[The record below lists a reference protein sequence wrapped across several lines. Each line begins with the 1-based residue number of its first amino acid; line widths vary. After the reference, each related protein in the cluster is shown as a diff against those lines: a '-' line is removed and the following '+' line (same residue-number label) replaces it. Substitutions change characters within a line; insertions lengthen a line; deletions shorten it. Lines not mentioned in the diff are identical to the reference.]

1 MKNITFIILAFLLTT
16 TIFGQEISGDWN
28 GILKIPTGKQISI
41 VFHVI
46 KSEKGYSSSMDSPD
60 QKAFGIPVTTTTFEN
75 SSIKFGIPNAQIEY
89 EGTLKENIIIG
100 FFKQAGQSVSMD
112 LSREKLAKSE
122 PNVKL
127 NRPQEPIKPYAY
139 YSEDVI
145 FPNKNAGINLAGT
158 LTLPK
163 KDGRFPVMILITGSG
178 PQNRDEELLGHKPF
192 LVLSDYLTK
201 NGIAVLR
208 YDDRGIGLSKGDFK
222 TATTQDFSS
231 DVDAAIAYLKTRK
244 EINKNKIGLIGH
256 SEGGVIAP
264 MVASKSKD
272 VAFIVLMAGSGL
284 NGKKLI
290 LLQKELIERQM
301 GIPETDIAKGQEI
314 IGGAYDLVIKS
325 DNNENLIPKVQS
337 YFKEKFNNQLPEDQ
351 LNSLTNQITSPWWKY
366 FLKYDPA
373 IALENVK
380 CPVLAINGEK
390 DLQVP
395 AKSNIEAISKSLA
408 KGGNKKVTTKIFPN
422 LNHLFQECTTGSVDE
437 YSKIE
442 QTISPIALNE
452 ILSWIKIQI
461 K

>member
-1 MKNITFIILAFLLTT
+1 MKNITFIILVFLTS
-16 TIFGQEISGDWN
+16 TIFGQEISGDWT
-28 GILKIPTGKQISI
+28 GILKIPTGKQIRI
-41 VFHVI
+41 VFHVT
-46 KSEKGYSSSMDSPD
+46 KSETGYRSTMDSPD
-60 QKAFGIPVTTTTFEN
+60 QKAFEIPVATTTFEN
-75 SSIKFGIPNAQIEY
+75 SILKCAIPNAQIEY
-89 EGTLKENIIIG
+89 EGTLKENRIIG
-100 FFKQAGQSVSMD
+100 FFKQAGQSVPMD
-112 LSREKLAKSE
+112 LSRRKTAKSE

-145 FPNKNAGINLAGT
+145 FPNKNAGIDLAGT

-163 KDGRFPVMILITGSG
+163 KDGRFPVVILITGSG

-222 TATTQDFSS
+222 TATTQDFSN

-272 VAFIVLMAGSGL
+272 IAFIVLMAGPGL
-284 NGKKLI
+284 EGKKLI

-314 IGGAYDLVIKS
+314 IGGAYDIVMKS
-325 DNNENLIPKVQS
+325 DNNETLVPKVQS
-337 YFKEKFNNQLPEDQ
+337 YFKEKFNNQLTDNLINP
-351 LNSLTNQITSPWWKY
+351 LTNQITSPWWKY
-366 FLKYDPA
+366 FLKYNPA
-373 IALENVK
+373 MALENVK

-395 AKSNIEAISKSLA
+395 AKENIDAISKSLA

-452 ILSWIKIQI
+452 ILSWIKTQT